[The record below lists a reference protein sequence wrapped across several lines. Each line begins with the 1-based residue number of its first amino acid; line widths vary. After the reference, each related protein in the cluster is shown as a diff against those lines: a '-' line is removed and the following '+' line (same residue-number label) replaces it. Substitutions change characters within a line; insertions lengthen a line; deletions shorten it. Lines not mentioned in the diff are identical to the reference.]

1 MSIMVYFAI
10 GALLAFFTLNMDNVR
25 LALPALYESYKGETE
40 VADQTVMSRGTFDK
54 GMILGLLLI
63 YAFMWP
69 IIVIKIIVQ
78 FFGGG
83 RGGGGSGKLASA

>member
-25 LALPALYESYKGETE
+25 LALPELYKAYKGETE
-40 VADQTVMSRGTFDK
+40 LADQSVMSRGTFDK
-54 GMILGLLLI
+54 GMIIGLLLI

-83 RGGGGSGKLASA
+83 RGGGSGKLASA

>member
-10 GALLAFFTLNMDNVR
+10 GALLAFFTLNMNNVR
-25 LALPALYESYKGETE
+25 MALPELYKAYKGETE
-40 VADQTVMSRGTFDK
+40 LADQSVMSRGTFDK
-54 GMILGLLLI
+54 GMIIGLLLI